1 MNFRRCEMQI
11 NHTELLVCG
20 YSRHYLFATYLFCI
34 DQTQC
39 WDKELPTNLTKKDI
53 WNIRMH
59 ARSWHSSPSI
69 ANCKA
74 YRRLPGSMD
83 HQKHKLAW
91 DPGFEDVGWGVRDQ
105 YLPWKH
111 PLISFIHCQYLG
123 DLFQQISH
131 SGGCSWALV
140 RFSGVWWH
148 IKSPSDSD

>member
-1 MNFRRCEMQI
+1 MNIFMNFRRCEMQI

-59 ARSWHSSPSI
+59 ARSWHSSPST

-91 DPGFEDVGWGVRDQ
+91 DPWNSKEPHFGSLVEPGNRESSFTHSDTYTLPKNYAHGILLDLNNGF
-105 YLPWKH
+105 LN
-111 PLISFIHCQYLG
+111 F
-123 DLFQQISH
+123 
-131 SGGCSWALV
+131 
-140 RFSGVWWH
+140 
-148 IKSPSDSD
+148 